1 MAKYSCEICQSVF
14 SQKGHLEAHKK
25 RKRPCKKD
33 NTIEALVEKK
43 VQEMLTKTMEGA
55 VKFDPTTTT
64 SIQLHQMDYTLK
76 TIPELK
82 ELCKQRKIKG
92 ISGKLKADLVK
103 LLEPTSSVA
112 VVSPTSAPITEPT
125 SVTITGTPT
134 ETTLNLTDMIN
145 KVSYGE
151 CVAMMKKIPA
161 NSIDMVCTD
170 PPYFLDGLGD
180 DWNKESLDTKGSSA
194 VVGNLPK
201 GMKFDRN
208 QSKKFNEFYSKV
220 SAEIFRILK
229 PGGAF
234 VSFSSPRLY
243 HSMAMAIEDEGFE
256 IRDMLGWIYTQS
268 QVKAFSQD
276 HIIDKD
282 KSLTTEQKTKLKE
295 TCTNWKTPQLKPAI
309 EPMCLAVKPI
319 AGRYID
325 NFQKYGTGLMNTSE
339 ETKTGEG
346 FFPSNIITTEKVE
359 ESMDRVF
366 LVSKPNKAEKGDYN
380 THLSVKPVHLIS
392 HLVKLFTKEDAIV
405 LDPFMGS
412 GTTAVACVQA
422 KRRFVGFDI
431 NKEYIKITE
440 RRIKDSTSQTSA

>member
-1 MAKYSCEICQSVF
+1 
-14 SQKGHLEAHKK
+14 
-25 RKRPCKKD
+25 
-33 NTIEALVEKK
+33 
-43 VQEMLTKTMEGA
+43 
-55 VKFDPTTTT
+55 
-64 SIQLHQMDYTLK
+64 MDYNSK

-82 ELCKQRKIKG
+82 EICKQKKIKG
-92 ISGKLKADLVK
+92 ISGKSKIELIK
-103 LLEPTSSVA
+103 LLESSSLSSSS
-112 VVSPTSAPITEPT
+112 SPSNPLISGKIISEI
-125 SVTITGTPT
+125 SVDF
-134 ETTLNLTDMIN
+134 NDMIN
-145 KVSYGE
+145 KVSHGE
-151 CVAMMKKIPA
+151 CVEMMKKIPA

-180 DWNKESLDTKGSSA
+180 DWNKESLDIKGSSA

-220 SAEIFRILK
+220 SSEVFRILK

-234 VSFSSPRLY
+234 ISFSSPRLY
-243 HSMAMAIEDEGFE
+243 HSMAMAVEDAGFE

-282 KSLTTEQKTKLKE
+282 KSLTVEQKTKLKE
-295 TCTNWKTPQLKPAI
+295 TCNNWKTPQLKPAI

-319 AGRYID
+319 EGRYID

-339 ETKTGEG
+339 ETKTGDG
-346 FFPSNIITTEKVE
+346 FFPSNILTTDKIE

-366 LVSKPNKAEKGDYN
+366 LISKPNKTEKGDYN
-380 THLSVKPVHLIS
+380 THLSVKPINLIS
-392 HLVKLFTKEDAIV
+392 QLIKLFTKENAIV

-412 GTTAVACVQA
+412 GTTAVACIQL
-422 KRRFVGFDI
+422 KRKYVGFDI

-440 RRIKDSTSQTSA
+440 RRIKDYTSQTSA